1 MVPTDGATM
10 DVSFKQCDSQL
21 SQALS
26 STSIQLY
33 LIGRGPIIRRRFGEL
48 YTVHLL
54 NILCAFVPILL
65 RLDSIIT
72 IIFSSVD
79 SRVLNLAMPAFNE
92 LTVLWMPL
100 IYAPIILAGFLLI
113 RDETRGPI
121 DYIRDLAHFFD
132 YSRSAK
138 GWKIYYLPL
147 ALVLAL
153 FVANIEFKVLS
164 LTMSDLRMIPEL
176 SWSYLGL
183 LFIVMVFL
191 VGLGEELVFRY
202 ILQTRLQASV
212 GIIPALLIT
221 SAAFSL
227 MHSGYTS
234 LIYMVYVFGVSLM
247 FGLLFYKTNSLAF
260 VSLLHGTLNFFLF
273 SILPFGYLV
282 LF

>member
-1 MVPTDGATM
+1 M

-26 STSIQLY
+26 IALPFSFIL
-33 LIGRGPIIRRRFGEL
+33 LGEAL
-48 YTVHLL
+48 LFAGDLGNCAIVHLL
-54 NILCAFVPILL
+54 NILICILVPILL
-65 RLDSIIT
+65 RLDSLIWQS
-72 IIFSSVD
+72 FSLLSIL
-79 SRVLNLAMPAFNE
+79 RVLNLAMPAFNE

>member
-1 MVPTDGATM
+1 M

-26 STSIQLY
+26 IALPFSFIL
-33 LIGRGPIIRRRFGEL
+33 LGEAL
-48 YTVHLL
+48 LFAGDLGNCAIVHLL
-54 NILCAFVPILL
+54 NILICILVPILL
-65 RLDSIIT
+65 RLDSLIWQS
-72 IIFSSVD
+72 FSLLSIL
-79 SRVLNLAMPAFNE
+79 RVLNLAMPAFNE

-234 LIYMVYVFGVSLM
+234 LIYMVYVFGLSLM